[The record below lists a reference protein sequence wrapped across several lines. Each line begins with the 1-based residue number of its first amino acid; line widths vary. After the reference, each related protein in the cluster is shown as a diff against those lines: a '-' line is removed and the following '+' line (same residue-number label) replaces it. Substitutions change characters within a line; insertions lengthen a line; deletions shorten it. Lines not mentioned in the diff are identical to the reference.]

1 MQSLLLFSDDMRLF
15 TVESLQDIFRSVK
28 GFGDIRYN
36 TSIGIPIEADY
47 AEGDDFTMV
56 DLSPERN
63 AISISGMTDA
73 ALSVALIVQRQ
84 LGIPLRI
91 IDLDYSFDLP
101 LQDFATLEQ
110 LRAAIDEEQ
119 AK

>member
-15 TVESLQDIFRSVK
+15 TVESLQDVFRSVK
-28 GFGDIRYN
+28 GFGDVRYN
-36 TSIGIPIEADY
+36 TPVGIPIEAKY
-47 AEGDDFTMV
+47 SEGEEFTIV
-56 DLSPERN
+56 DLRPKRN

-73 ALSVALIVQRQ
+73 ALNAALIVQRH

-101 LQDFATLEQ
+101 LQDFATVEQ

-119 AK
+119 AT